1 MFPSHDPGGFL
12 LDGGTELEF
21 THICLPAIN
30 EDGPS
35 KYDKRE
41 VGEALWPAKHD
52 EEELEEMRLSDAMGY
67 AGQYQQ
73 RPAPAEGNIFKE
85 EYFKFYTRVPDNLYY
100 KCHSWDMTFKEKSKT
115 KNKKTDFVV
124 GTEWGR
130 QHQTGDLY
138 LLPDMVRARMGF
150 DKTLDAVKIF
160 IENHPDFKALLIEDK
175 ANGSGIISIR
185 S

>member
-1 MFPSHDPGGFL
+1 MFPSHDRSGGAVTGFGAGKLGSTEFAGAMIVDDPLKPEDSNSDTVRNSINNRFPQTLKSRLNSRTTPMIVIMQRLHEDDPAGFL

-85 EYFKFYTRVPDNLYY
+85 EYFKFYTRVPDNLYH
-100 KCHSWDMTFKEKSKT
+100 KCHS
-115 KNKKTDFVV
+115 
-124 GTEWGR
+124 
-130 QHQTGDLY
+130 
-138 LLPDMVRARMGF
+138 
-150 DKTLDAVKIF
+150 
-160 IENHPDFKALLIEDK
+160 
-175 ANGSGIISIR
+175 GS
-185 S
+185 